1 VREKRKENVA
11 IFNIKG
17 KKRGKAVL
25 YTAGA
30 ALTGKEIQHN
40 YLMSRSETSSYQGF
54 KTRRLNV

>member
-1 VREKRKENVA
+1 VREKRKGNVA

-17 KKRGKAVL
+17 RKKGNAVL

-30 ALTGKEIQHN
+30 ALTGKKIQHN

-54 KTRRLNV
+54 MMRRLNG